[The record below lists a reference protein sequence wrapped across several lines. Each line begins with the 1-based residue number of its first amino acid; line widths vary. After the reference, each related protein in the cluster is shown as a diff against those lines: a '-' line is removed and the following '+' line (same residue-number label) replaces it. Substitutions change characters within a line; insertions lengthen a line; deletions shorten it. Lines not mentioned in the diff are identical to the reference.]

1 MGEIKRAVQTVE
13 VNYVCDKCEH
23 GMMQSYGEADPETQ
37 DIPHRCMI
45 CGHKQVFKGI
55 KYPRI
60 DYIGEGES
68 F

>member
-23 GMMQSYGEADPETQ
+23 GMMQSCGDTDPATYET
-37 DIPHRCMI
+37 PHKCMI
-45 CGHKQVFKGI
+45 CGHLQSFKGVT
-55 KYPRI
+55 YPRI
-60 DYIGEGES
+60 DYVGEGES